1 MRRQLLAL
9 AFLLCAT
16 SAQAEVIVSIT
27 AGAYR
32 LDGGTH
38 TVTMPFDTEYG
49 IRLSNNDKRRA
60 LVHIKI
66 DGRKSTSDGLIL
78 RANETII
85 LERFV
90 DNGDLKRGPKFKF
103 IDAYDRPTGRPEHAD
118 DGKVSVS
125 IQYEKNND
133 PLVRYGGEANF
144 SNSWGSDTISWSHSA
159 VTTSSLGHIQTDILT
174 PTASQT
180 SPGITVEG
188 SESRQRFE
196 AAKLGDMEPRID
208 TLEIK
213 LIGYHKQPPLLMR
226 VP

>member
-66 DGRKSTSDGLIL
+66 DDRKSTGAGLIL
-78 RANETII
+78 RANETVI

-90 DNGDLKRGPKFKF
+90 DNGDLKRGNKFRF
-103 IDAYDRPTGRPEHAD
+103 IDADDRPKGRPEHAD

-133 PLVRYGGEANF
+133 PLVRYGGDANL
-144 SNSWGSDTISWSHSA
+144 SNSWGSGIISWSNSA
-159 VTTSSLGHIQTDILT
+159 AITAFPGHIQTDIPS
-174 PTASQT
+174 PTASLA

-196 AAKLGDMEPRID
+196 VAKLGDMESRID

-213 LIGYHKQPPLLMR
+213 LFGYHKQPPLLMR